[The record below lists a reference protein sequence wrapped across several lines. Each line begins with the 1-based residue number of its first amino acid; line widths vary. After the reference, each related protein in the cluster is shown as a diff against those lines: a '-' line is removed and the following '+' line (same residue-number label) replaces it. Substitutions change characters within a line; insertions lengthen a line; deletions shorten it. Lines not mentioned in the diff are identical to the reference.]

1 MGIVALE
8 TFEHCL
14 RQATE
19 AGADYQLVGGLA
31 VGFWAQ
37 RYGALA
43 DGQAIYSKDIDMR
56 GSRLAAHFVGQVLR
70 GEGHQIASLVTV
82 KRKIPPGM
90 GSNFVIPVTL
100 ANGISTT
107 VEVLE
112 RLPWV
117 DEPDGPAR
125 GLVMQ
130 IDGIR
135 ILDPLSLFVGKLH
148 AWHHR
153 NDPDRLSNDRLHLE
167 LLAAIIP
174 KFIEEAEVRGL
185 DTRGRK
191 EALKAILEAHSTP
204 LDSDAYR
211 TLRTVLD

>member
-8 TFEHCL
+8 TFGHCL

-19 AGADYQLVGGLA
+19 AGADYHLIGGLA

-43 DGQAIYSKDIDMR
+43 EGQVIYSKDMDLR
-56 GSRLAAHFVGQVLR
+56 GSRVTAHFVGRVLSD
-70 GEGHQIASLVTV
+70 EGHRIASLITV
-82 KRKIPPGM
+82 KRKEPPGM
-90 GSNFVIPVTL
+90 GNNFVIPVTL
-100 ANGISTT
+100 ANGISIT

-112 RLPWV
+112 RMPWV

-135 ILDPLSLFVGKLH
+135 ILDPLSLFIGKLH

-153 NDPDRLSNDRLHLE
+153 DDPEKASNDRLHLE
-167 LLAAIIP
+167 LLAEIIP
-174 KFIEEAEVRGL
+174 KFIEEAELRRV
-185 DTRGRK
+185 DTRGRRD
-191 EALKAILEAHSTP
+191 ALRAILDEHSTP
-204 LDSDAYR
+204 LAAESYGR
-211 TLRTVLD
+211 LRAELD

>member
-8 TFEHCL
+8 AFEHCL

-19 AGADYQLVGGLA
+19 AGADYHLVGGLA

-37 RYGALA
+37 RYGALGE
-43 DGQAIYSKDIDMR
+43 GQTIYSKDIDLR
-56 GSRLAAHFVGQVLR
+56 GNRLAAHFVGRLLKD
-70 GEGHQIASLVTV
+70 EGHRIASIITV
-82 KRKIPPGM
+82 KRKVPPGM
-90 GSNFVIPVTL
+90 GNNFVIPVTL
-100 ANGISTT
+100 TNGTATT

-112 RLPWV
+112 RMPWV

-135 ILDPLSLFVGKLH
+135 ILDPLSLFIGKLH

-153 NDPDRLSNDRLHLE
+153 DDPDRLSNDRLHLE
-167 LLAAIIP
+167 LLAVIVP
-174 KFIEEAEVRGL
+174 KFLKEAERRGV
-185 DTRGRK
+185 DTRGRRD
-191 EALKAILEAHSTP
+191 ALLMILAVQSTP
-204 LDSDAYR
+204 LSVVAGE
-211 TLRTVLD
+211 TLRTALE